1 MRGGGRELY
10 LEYYQKMLKAD
21 VMPFLY
27 APDGPECFGW
37 FKKPITSVAEFTKLR
52 FRISSGLPSDVLK
65 DMGGVPMNLP
75 GQELI
80 PAAERG
86 IIDGVEWINPAND
99 LPLGLSDVFKFY
111 SIQGLHQAIDIAD
124 VVINGAKWRALPPDI
139 QAIVETALTASLF
152 EAMLFFAHENAK
164 ALQVLIKQKGVKMF
178 DAPADYAPAFIKSA
192 KKVLATLEA
201 KDAVLQEGA
210 RFTAGVRERC
220 RSVHA
225 RDVKTF
231 DADQRRGRDIGMKIS
246 DGGHSQP
253 CQPSPNLVA
262 ARSPSADKRHLG
274 GHHGH
279 REHVHIERKAGHV

>member
-1 MRGGGRELY
+1 MRSTRASSTRASGGRTTRPASIRPAGCSARRSAAPAAASTRWASSRWYMRGGGRELY
-10 LEYYQKMLKAD
+10 VEYYQKMLKAD

-99 LPLGLSDVFKFY
+99 LPLGLHDVFKFY

-124 VVINGAKWRALPPDI
+124 VMFNGAKWRSLPAGSAGDRRDRAHRVAVRRDALLRARERQGAEGD
-139 QAIVETALTASLF
+139 QGEGRDDVRCAGRLRAGV
-152 EAMLFFAHENAK
+152 H
-164 ALQVLIKQKGVKMF
+164 QVG
-178 DAPADYAPAFIKSA
+178 
-192 KKVLATLEA
+192 E
-201 KDAVLQEGA
+201 EGA
-210 RFTAGVRERC
+210 GATSRRRTRSSRRC
-220 RSVHA
+220 SNRSAPSRTSWCRTRA
-225 RDVKTF
+225 R
-231 DADQRRGRDIGMKIS
+231 RRSSR
-246 DGGHSQP
+246 
-253 CQPSPNLVA
+253 
-262 ARSPSADKRHLG
+262 R
-274 GHHGH
+274 
-279 REHVHIERKAGHV
+279 